1 MMKKNDVT
9 DVKIGGTIK
18 GTKAIDTAVA
28 EGITYAATVP
38 EEEPLKKPN
47 APVIVPN
54 DDPTAAPMCEHDEGM
69 DIAEYMVLVD
79 KAMAA
84 AYEKALAVLK
94 ERAGVK

>member
-1 MMKKNDVT
+1 MMKKKDVT
-9 DVKIGGTIK
+9 DVKIGGTIE
-18 GTKAIDTAVA
+18 GMKAADA
-28 EGITYAATVP
+28 GITNAATVP

-69 DIAEYMVLVD
+69 DIAEYTVLVD